1 MAKTNPTSLD
11 GRSQKLSKPA
21 WKPKEQP
28 GPSLRPASPPKHNP
42 WRQRQ
47 ASIVSDQER
56 PVKPLELKAEEFPVL
71 NNPEKGDKA
80 EEEDKENKEDQQE
93 KQGKQDKQEQTAETI
108 SSEQPNPPE
117 PCDAS
122 SKASSTTNETQSEG
136 ARSPLSRLS
145 TPTRLILEEAADQ
158 AAQMMGPQSRC
169 ICPMPSEQCSLAFTS
184 YTPRISTSAREIQYS
199 RSTFYMFRDVFWPTA
214 LP

>member
-11 GRSQKLSKPA
+11 GRSQKLSKPS

-47 ASIVSDQER
+47 ASVVSDQGKPAK
-56 PVKPLELKAEEFPVL
+56 PVGLKVEEYPVL
-71 NNPEKGDKA
+71 KNIEQ
-80 EEEDKENKEDQQE
+80 EDKPEEVEEAKQE
-93 KQGKQDKQEQTAETI
+93 KQGKEGKTADTTSSKQPI
-108 SSEQPNPPE
+108 PPE

-122 SKASSTTNETQSEG
+122 SKANSITNETQSED
-136 ARSPLSRLS
+136 ARSLPSRLS

-158 AAQMMGPQSRC
+158 AAQM
-169 ICPMPSEQCSLAFTS
+169 
-184 YTPRISTSAREIQYS
+184 
-199 RSTFYMFRDVFWPTA
+199 
-214 LP
+214 

>member
-47 ASIVSDQER
+47 ASIVSDQEK
-56 PVKPLELKAEEFPVL
+56 PAKPLELKAEEFPVL
-71 NNPEKGDKA
+71 NNPEKEDKEDKDEKA
-80 EEEDKENKEDQQE
+80 EEEDKEDQEDQESQ
-93 KQGKQDKQEQTAETI
+93 QAKQEQTADIT

-158 AAQMMGPQSRC
+158 AAQM
-169 ICPMPSEQCSLAFTS
+169 
-184 YTPRISTSAREIQYS
+184 
-199 RSTFYMFRDVFWPTA
+199 
-214 LP
+214 

>member
-47 ASIVSDQER
+47 ASIVSDQEK
-56 PVKPLELKAEEFPVL
+56 PAKPLELKAEEFPVL
-71 NNPEKGDKA
+71 NNPEKEDKEDKEDEEDKA
-80 EEEDKENKEDQQE
+80 EEEDKEDQEDQESQ
-93 KQGKQDKQEQTAETI
+93 QPKQEQTADIT

-158 AAQMMGPQSRC
+158 AAQM
-169 ICPMPSEQCSLAFTS
+169 
-184 YTPRISTSAREIQYS
+184 
-199 RSTFYMFRDVFWPTA
+199 
-214 LP
+214 

>member
-93 KQGKQDKQEQTAETI
+93 KQGKQDKQDKQEQTAETT
-108 SSEQPNPPE
+108 SSEQPNLPE

-158 AAQMMGPQSRC
+158 AAQM
-169 ICPMPSEQCSLAFTS
+169 
-184 YTPRISTSAREIQYS
+184 
-199 RSTFYMFRDVFWPTA
+199 
-214 LP
+214 